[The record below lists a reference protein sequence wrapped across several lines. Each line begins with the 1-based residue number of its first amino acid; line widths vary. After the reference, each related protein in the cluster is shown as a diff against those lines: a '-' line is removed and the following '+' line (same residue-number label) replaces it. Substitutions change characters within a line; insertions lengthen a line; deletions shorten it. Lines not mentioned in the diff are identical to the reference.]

1 MHCEHW
7 TWTWETLRI
16 ASPYWP
22 HSLAPFIAFATGQSP
37 KNDTSGTSIRTRL
50 RATSIGSPAV
60 YRTTS
65 LRPLLTHIYVVSGIY
80 IICYNCHSS
89 LHTSLNARHTHK
101 HSIHTQSGECS
112 ECCFAS
118 HLTEAE
124 IAQLSSTLAKSHGQR
139 RLLLLCHQLTVCLK
153 LVQLQ

>member
-37 KNDTSGTSIRTRL
+37 KNDTSGTSIRRRL

-65 LRPLLTHIYVVSGIY
+65 LRPLLTHIYVLSGLY

-89 LHTSLNARHTHK
+89 LHTSLNARHTHR
-101 HSIHTQSGECS
+101 HTLNTH
-112 ECCFAS
+112 A
-118 HLTEAE
+118 
-124 IAQLSSTLAKSHGQR
+124 IRRMQR
-139 RLLLLCHQLTVCLK
+139 MLLCFSLNWSRNCTIVEHFSQVTRPKAVAAVVPSADCLP
-153 LVQLQ
+153 